1 MFKRLTTLCLFS
13 ACCLLQL
20 LPAAQKE
27 LITTDIAIIGLHTDP
42 AIRTVIINGDTES
55 PIRISR
61 SSVPPTVPYQGP
73 PTLTIHSEDNFGED
87 VPPLCTVTLKK
98 NAPETIIL
106 IVGSSEANGDK
117 KYRAA
122 AIPVSKS
129 KFPPGSRLLYNFTK
143 YDIRGQM
150 AKLPYKAGSKE
161 NRVFQVASGQ
171 PALVPSPNGQPMEPF
186 GVLIESNK
194 DGKWKK
200 FSETRWFHNEKQ
212 RSFIFILPKAKGD
225 GLTMRAYADTL

>member
-1 MFKRLTTLCLFS
+1 MLTPLKTLCLFS
-13 ACCLLQL
+13 AFGFLQL
-20 LPAAQKE
+20 LSAAPQDLVSTE
-27 LITTDIAIIGLHTDP
+27 IAIIGLHTDP
-42 AIRTVIINGDTES
+42 TMQNVILNGNLEK
-55 PIRISR
+55 PVRISG

-73 PTLTIHSEDNFGED
+73 ATLTIHDENSFDESA
-87 VPPLCTVTLKK
+87 PPLCTVTLKA

-106 IVGSSEANGDK
+106 IVGNSGTGTDK

-143 YDIRGQM
+143 YDIRGKM
-150 AKLPYKAGSKE
+150 AKLPYVPGSKD
-161 NRVFQVASGQ
+161 NHTFRVASGQ
-171 PALVPSPNGQPMEPF
+171 PALVPSPNGKPLEPF

-194 DGKWKK
+194 DGQWKK

-225 GLTMRAYADTL
+225 GLTMRAFKDTL